1 MTPATAWV
9 VPAGACLLAWLL
21 TGLLRQYALA
31 RHMVDIPNARSS
43 HQVATPRGGGAA
55 IVIATTAAAAVWWWF
70 GGPGLLPWGV
80 VAAGLL
86 VAAVGFIDDHR
97 PLTPVIRL
105 AGHTLASVMAVA
117 SLGGAAFGIV
127 GACLAIFFV
136 AWLINLTNF
145 MDGIDGIAGAQTVTV
160 CAAGAVLTVVVAPGT
175 SLWLEPAVVAAAT
188 VGFLA
193 WNWPPAKI
201 FMGDVGSGYV
211 GFMVAV
217 LTMRAATVAPALG
230 WSWVILSA
238 VFIVDATV
246 TLLVRAVRRERL
258 FQAHRSHAYQHLAL
272 VWGGHRSVT
281 VLVVGINVCW
291 LMPLAAL
298 VAMQHLSEAMG
309 LLLGYGPLTIGALYL
324 GAGRPRETGR

>member
-1 MTPATAWV
+1 MTPAVAWV
-9 VPAGACLLAWLL
+9 LPAGACLLAWLL
-21 TGLLRQYALA
+21 TVLLREYALA
-31 RHMVDIPNARSS
+31 RRMVDIPNARSS

-55 IVIATTAAAAVWWWF
+55 IVMATTVAAAVWWWL
-70 GGPGLLPWGV
+70 GGPDLLPWGV

-97 PLTPVIRL
+97 ALPPLIRL
-105 AGHTLASVMAVA
+105 AGHTIASVTAVA
-117 SLGGAAFGIV
+117 SLGGAAFGIA

-160 CAAGAVLTVVVAPGT
+160 CAAGAVLSAVVAPGT
-175 SLWLEPAVVAAAT
+175 SLWLEPAVLAAAT

-230 WSWVILSA
+230 WS
-238 VFIVDATV
+238 
-246 TLLVRAVRRERL
+246 
-258 FQAHRSHAYQHLAL
+258 
-272 VWGGHRSVT
+272 
-281 VLVVGINVCW
+281 
-291 LMPLAAL
+291 
-298 VAMQHLSEAMG
+298 
-309 LLLGYGPLTIGALYL
+309 
-324 GAGRPRETGR
+324 